1 MANTDVTRGFLT
13 ESVHTMN
20 KMGLDPYANYKEILS
35 EDALF
40 SNYSQALAEGL
51 EGEVKESFLN
61 MSNHMRGS
69 LVSESTAYG
78 FSPIAPLTLPISLVG
93 ITTLKCWKF
102 LRALTT
108 I

>member
-1 MANTDVTRGFLT
+1 MSMTDVTRGFLT

-40 SNYSQALAEGL
+40 SNYSQSLAEGL
-51 EGEVKESFLN
+51 EGDVKSSFLN
-61 MSNHMRGS
+61 MANHMRPS

-78 FSPIAPLTLPISLVG
+78 FSPIAPLTMPIFRRTYVSL
-93 ITTLKCWKF
+93 LSN
-102 LRALTT
+102 
-108 I
+108 